1 MRSLWIILVIWCN
14 LLYSSFSYATEST
27 AIMAYYKQW
36 GIYSPNYHI
45 KDIPGTQIT
54 HLVYQ
59 SAKFDADG
67 TVEVGDEYADLN
79 LQYPDADEDL
89 PFSGS
94 FGQMVSLKRH
104 YPNIKTIISIGG
116 WGRSEHYSNI
126 AADPELR
133 ADFAASA
140 VEFMKYYQFD
150 GIEIDW
156 NFPVATQRAK
166 QHGLAADKQNFTLL
180 LAELNE
186 KLYLEGQKDRKKY
199 LLISTIPAAVGYE
212 NNWQVK
218 EVSQY
223 LDLISLSTA
232 YMHGYWEETKLANHI
247 TPLYLS
253 ATAEQHFSQ
262 TNTEANSVEI
272 AVRSIMEKGA
282 PAEKIVINIAS
293 FATAWDQVPHQD
305 NGLYQAAGEISW
317 GSWDTTSSGRTGL
330 YNRGHLVGFLDNP
343 AYQKLWDH
351 NAKASWLFNPDKN
364 DGHFVSYESED
375 SLAEKVTYMEQ
386 LGLAGIAIRQVHN
399 DLKGQDS
406 LIRQTYAAIYPWQA
420 ILFQAELF
428 YNNYKTRIL
437 LTIAFTLLMILL
449 LIRVKYL
456 QFKEEEADVKD
467 RDHYLKLKSQLQQL
481 NTPLQGIAALSQR
494 IKDHQNLLAEES
506 QQRLHQIGQTGLEV
520 NHLVHSLLHDTT
532 LAHSPRSAELG
543 QVNFKEILNVSVNI
557 LLPYIDNKDVQVDSA
572 QLDESTTV
580 IADPV
585 YLQKLLITLISWATD
600 NCERGKK
607 IYFSA
612 HNQSGKSCISM
623 LTEGAPPIVSL
634 AQMPNISLI
643 KQCVSLLCAE
653 IKFDAQV
660 EQHSCHLLLQQAD
673 HPTKLPMPKVKVL
686 PADPHQRPSKQTQI
700 ETANERLQSLQAFSS
715 QACKLKDINELI
727 KEAFDVF
734 INDPSQPTVKV
745 YQGDSIIHS
754 NEEDDVDHQDCVT
767 IAHPDLG
774 EFSFELYSKEP
785 LTEDDVYYF
794 HSLVTQIQMVR
805 RQLHEITKE
814 PQLLSELYDIASRK
828 DKILYIKAEKG
839 YSGIYL
845 PNKTDPI
852 YLTLRLKTIK
862 LYFDD
867 EVLLQIHRS
876 WLINPKKVVK
886 VHQLTK
892 LKYELEVDDKRLP
905 IARPYVPVL
914 KQHFPHWFASR

>member
-1 MRSLWIILVIWCN
+1 MRSLWIMLAILCN
-14 LLYSSFSYATEST
+14 LLWVNLVAATENT

-45 KDIPGTQIT
+45 KDVPGTQIT

-59 SAKFDADG
+59 SAKFDSEG

-79 LQYPDADEDL
+79 LQYPDADENL
-89 PFSGS
+89 PFSGN
-94 FGQMVSLKRH
+94 FGQMVSLKKI
-104 YPNIKTIISIGG
+104 YPHIKTIISIGG

-126 AADPELR
+126 AADPQLR
-133 ADFAASA
+133 ADFAKSA
-140 VEFMKYYQFD
+140 IEFMKYYQFD

-156 NFPVATQRAK
+156 NFPVITQRAK
-166 QHGLAADKQNFTLL
+166 QHGLEADKQNFTLL

-186 KLYLEGQKDRKKY
+186 QLYLEGQKDRKKY

-212 NNWQVK
+212 HNWQVK

-232 YMHGYWEETKLANHI
+232 YMHGYWEEIKLTNHI
-247 TPLYLS
+247 TPLYLNS
-253 ATAEQHFSQ
+253 ATQQHFKQ
-262 TNTEANSVEI
+262 TNTEANSVDI
-272 AVRSIMEKGA
+272 AVRNILQQGA

-293 FATAWDQVPHQD
+293 FATAWDQVPRQD
-305 NGLYQAAGEISW
+305 NGLYQVGTDVSW

-343 AYQKLWDH
+343 AYQKHWD
-351 NAKASWLFNPDKN
+351 NSAKASWLFNPDKN
-364 DGHFVSYESED
+364 GGHFVSYESED
-375 SLAEKVTYMEQ
+375 SLSEKVSYMER

-428 YNNYKTRIL
+428 YTNYKTRIL

-449 LIRVKYL
+449 LIRVKYI
-456 QFKEEEADVKD
+456 QYKEEEADVKD
-467 RDHYLKLKSQLQQL
+467 RDQYLKLKSQLQQL

-506 QQRLHQIGQTGLEV
+506 QIRLHQIGQTGLEV
-520 NHLVHSLLHDTT
+520 NHLIHSLLHDTN
-532 LAHSPRSAELG
+532 LAQSPRNAELG
-543 QVNFKEILNVSVNI
+543 PVNFKDILNVSINI
-557 LLPYIDNKDVQVDSA
+557 LLPYIDNKGVHIDSSK
-572 QLDESTTV
+572 LDDNTTV

-600 NCERGKK
+600 NCDKGKH

-612 HNQSGKSCISM
+612 SPQAGSTCISM
-623 LTEGAPPIVSL
+623 LTEGAPPVVSL

-643 KQCVSLLCAE
+643 KQCVSSLCAD
-653 IKFDAQV
+653 IKFDAQAH
-660 EQHSCHLLLQQAD
+660 QHSCHLLLQQA
-673 HPTKLPMPKVKVL
+673 LPPQLAVPKVKVL
-686 PADPHQRPSKQTQI
+686 PADPHQQASKQTQL

-715 QACKLKDINELI
+715 HACKLKDINELI

-745 YQGDSIIHS
+745 YQGDNVIHT
-754 NEEDDVDHQDCVT
+754 NEEDNDEHQDSIT

-828 DKILYIKAEKG
+828 DKLLYIKAEKG

-845 PNKTDPI
+845 PNKSDPI

-886 VHQLTK
+886 VHQVTK
-892 LKYELEVDDKRLP
+892 LKYEVEIDDKRLP

-914 KQHFPHWFASR
+914 KQHFPHWFSAR